1 LLLYAIAGLSVGVV
15 GVVPSVMVAAFP
27 PAIRFTGISFSYN
40 IAYAIFGAIT
50 PPLIGVL
57 AEKLGPLA
65 PAHYVAITAAVGI
78 AVAVYLLST
87 RRAFYER

>member
-1 LLLYAIAGLSVGVV
+1 VGVV

-50 PPLIGVL
+50 PPLIGWF
-57 AEKLGPLA
+57 AGKLGPLA
-65 PAHYVAITAAVGI
+65 PAHYVAITAVVGVV
-78 AVAVYLLST
+78 VALYLLGS